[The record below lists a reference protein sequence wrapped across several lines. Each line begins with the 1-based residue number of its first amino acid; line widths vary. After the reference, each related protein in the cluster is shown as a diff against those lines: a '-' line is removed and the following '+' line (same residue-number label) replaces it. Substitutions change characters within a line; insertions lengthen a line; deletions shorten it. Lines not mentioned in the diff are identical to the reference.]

1 MRRLNIVLLSRMLAI
16 AGITVSTP
24 AGAQGLFSNPQLG
37 ILGGVTLPTGELKED
52 TEIGWHAGGFFK
64 IRITGPLDARI
75 DGAYNKFGSQNF
87 EFPNANIDFDT
98 DVSYGT
104 LGALLNLGPDSA
116 SYPGDNTISPYIMG
130 GAGVYRFK
138 AEGTCTGT
146 DCTQI
151 DVSDFTTSEFG
162 FNIGAGANVPL
173 MGIPVIA
180 EFKYHRFSTTFPGT
194 RADGTATMLTG
205 SIGIKIR

>member
-1 MRRLNIVLLSRMLAI
+1 MRRLKTVILSTMLAI
-16 AGITVSTP
+16 AGLGVSTQ
-24 AGAQGLFSNPQLG
+24 AGAQGLFSNPQVG
-37 ILGGVTLPTGELKED
+37 ILGGITQPTSELKED
-52 TEIGWHAGGFFK
+52 AKTGWHAGGFFK

-87 EFPNANIDFDT
+87 EFQNASIDFDN
-98 DVSYGT
+98 DLSYGT

-116 SYPGDNTISPYIMG
+116 SYPGDNSISPYIMG
-130 GAGVYRFK
+130 AVGVYRFK
-138 AEGTCTGT
+138 SEGACTGT
-146 DCTQI
+146 DCSLI
-151 DVSDFTTSEFG
+151 EVGDFTTSKVG
-162 FNIGAGANVPL
+162 FNIGAGANIPL

-180 EFKYHRFSTTFPGT
+180 EFKYHRFGTEFPGT